1 MNLAPW
7 LYVIPI
13 DMAPFQDLL
22 AQLGVAAAFTPEQYA
37 NLLAEAAARGG
48 GQPLSGAALSQVL
61 SVVQSLAD
69 WLGGGGFTRQPA
81 PVLHAPDT
89 NGVLRPAG
97 ELVFNDAP
105 WLGNR
110 PDLLFV
116 HSRISHEVAE
126 LMGVASFRRLLL
138 AQSADSVELA
148 MASVEAF
155 GQSESLTTR
164 LKHIIDAYA
173 DGPGILLEL
182 LQNADDAGATEL
194 RLMLDCDTHAADSVL
209 SPRMAAW
216 QGPALLAFNDAV
228 FSPADFHAISRIG
241 QDAKLQRPTA
251 TGRLVSNAHL
261 SHLWLFIQILCVLRA
276 AKRMRMGCYT

>member
-13 DMAPFQDLL
+13 DLAPFQGLL
-22 AQLGVAAAFTPEQYA
+22 TRLGVAPSFTPQQYA

-48 GQPLSGAALSQVL
+48 GEPLSGAALAQAL
-61 SVVQSLAD
+61 SVVQALAD
-69 WLGGGGFTRQPA
+69 WAGGAGGGFGGGGRQ
-81 PVLHAPDT
+81 PVLHVPDSL
-89 NGVLRPAG
+89 GVLRTAG

-116 HSRISHEVAE
+116 HPRISHEVAE
-126 LMGVASFRRLLL
+126 LMGVASFRRMLL
-138 AQSADSVELA
+138 AQSADSMELE

-182 LQNADDAGATEL
+182 LQNADDAGAHEL
-194 RLMLDCDTHAADSVL
+194 ALMLDCDTHPTDSVL
-209 SPRMAAW
+209 SPRMACW

-228 FSPADFHAISRIG
+228 FSPSDFHAISRIG
-241 QDAKLQRPTA
+241 QDAKLQRPAA
-251 TGRLVSNAHL
+251 TGSCNSTAPTC
-261 SHLWLFIQILCVLRA
+261 SHMSWRP
-276 AKRMRMGCYT
+276 